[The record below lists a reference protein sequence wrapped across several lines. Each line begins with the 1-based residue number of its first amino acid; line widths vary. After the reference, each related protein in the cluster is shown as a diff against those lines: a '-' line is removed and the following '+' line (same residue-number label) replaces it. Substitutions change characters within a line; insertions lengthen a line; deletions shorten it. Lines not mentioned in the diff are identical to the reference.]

1 MLRTLA
7 DGLNLDT
14 DDQALLDAKS
24 DWKYE
29 RALLL
34 GKSETSSSEES
45 QTSEDE
51 PRFHKEEPLRPD
63 RAAEEAGRDRRGK
76 KTTLRTRLLVTGD
89 RKKNKRPIR
98 NQGENM
104 KRPGWIAN
112 HLQR

>member
-1 MLRTLA
+1 MAHRYWRMLRTLA

-24 DWKYE
+24 DWKDE

-51 PRFHKEEPLRPD
+51 PRFHKEEPP
-63 RAAEEAGRDRRGK
+63 
-76 KTTLRTRLLVTGD
+76 T
-89 RKKNKRPIR
+89 
-98 NQGENM
+98 
-104 KRPGWIAN
+104 
-112 HLQR
+112 